1 MGALKAERTFGCCAG
16 PPPHTCCNVPM
27 YTAPSTVHC
36 RHSSLSVPL
45 SAFCPQDY
53 VFPDGLPSDDSTS
66 TGTVTGASSG
76 SAGANFIRSLRRRVR
91 SQRELHGLDAGR
103 SGRPNH
109 CSAAIVIEGTPG
121 AGPGPN
127 GEPACGAAPADIHV
141 THATWASYETMT
153 RIMKTYI
160 FPWRRTGGSP
170 ASDIV
175 PASSIA
181 FSSYPATL
189 YSSDDI
195 YIASPSRLIV
205 TETTLDNVNSSLWQY
220 VTPQSVLC
228 WMRAMVA
235 TRLATDAPSWSGL
248 FLTNQSGTYNNAW
261 CVASRAAAALAV
273 YAGGPWL
280 SLRCNQ
286 LSTSTFA
293 AATFP
298 INPC

>member
-1 MGALKAERTFGCCAG
+1 MSSTGCTTSSSSTSSLLRCNSS
-16 PPPHTCCNVPM
+16 TCCPF
-27 YTAPSTVHC
+27 
-36 RHSSLSVPL
+36 LSVCPL
-45 SAFCPQDY
+45 SVCPLSFCLPLQDY
-53 VFPDGLPSDDSTS
+53 VFPDAYPSDDSTA
-66 TGTVTGASSG
+66 TTGAVSGG
-76 SAGANFIRSLRRRVR
+76 SAGAEFMRALRRRVR
-91 SQRELHGLDAGR
+91 SQRELHGLKDTSR

-109 CSAAIVIEGTPG
+109 CSAAIVVEGTAG

-127 GEPACGAAPADIHV
+127 GEPACGSSPANIHV
-141 THATWASYETMT
+141 AHATWASYETMT

-160 FPWRRTGGSP
+160 FPWRRTGASP
-170 ASDIV
+170 ASDMV

-195 YIASPSRLIV
+195 YIASPSKLIV
-205 TETTLDNVNSSLWQY
+205 TETTLDNVNASLWDY

-261 CVASRAAAALAV
+261 
-273 YAGGPWL
+273 
-280 SLRCNQ
+280 
-286 LSTSTFA
+286 
-293 AATFP
+293 
-298 INPC
+298 